1 MAKNLNPTIAIKR
14 INTTG
19 LREPLRSKENILSG
33 FGWLLNTGCGR
44 NFEIQLL
51 SVEAK
56 YFLFWFTP
64 LCSLPPWLIIW
75 QVPTHRRLYVRSF
88 VRLLLQIISKPFFIS
103 WKRMKTK
110 DNTKVWNELEFLAF
124 LLFVFYFFNTPRK
137 WDLFIFVIYSRIYF
151 NISQRHRWF
160 GCQVSLFLLR

>member
-1 MAKNLNPTIAIKR
+1 MFCQVLAGCWILVVAEISKFNYSPWKPSTFCS
-14 INTTG
+14 G
-19 LREPLRSKENILSG
+19 LLRCVLYPHGSL
-33 FGWLLNTGCGR
+33 FG
-44 NFEIQLL
+44 
-51 SVEAK
+51 K
-56 YFLFWFTP
+56 YLHIVVCT
-64 LCSLPPWLIIW
+64 
-75 QVPTHRRLYVRSF
+75 F

-137 WDLFIFVIYSRIYF
+137 WALFSFVIYSQIRF

-160 GCQVSLFLLR
+160 GCQVFLFLLR